1 MAKNFDVKGKNL
13 YRGDTEFAEKNKKK
27 FLCALCAFAVNISPR
42 QTKEDKNEP
51 EVESVNNLSSHF
63 VQPDPE
69 TCKAQVTHALA
80 IGEIGKIGQVG

>member
-1 MAKNFDVKGKNL
+1 MSKERIF
-13 YRGDTEFAEKNKKK
+13 TAETQSSQRKIKKI
-27 FLCALCAFAVNISPR
+27 LCALCAFAVNISPR

-51 EVESVNNLSSHF
+51 EVESANSPSSHF

>member
-1 MAKNFDVKGKNL
+1 
-13 YRGDTEFAEKNKKK
+13 
-27 FLCALCAFAVNISPR
+27 VNISPR